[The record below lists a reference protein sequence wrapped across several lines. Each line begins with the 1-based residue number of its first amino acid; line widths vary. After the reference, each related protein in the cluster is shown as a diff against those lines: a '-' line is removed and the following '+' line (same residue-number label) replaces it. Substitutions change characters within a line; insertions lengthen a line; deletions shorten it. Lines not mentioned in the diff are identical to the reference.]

1 MGKFCPCCVDHSG
14 GELSH
19 GNGGRTHNS
28 RSIVRDGIDD
38 ESEGSSGDVITEFG
52 VGMQPVAM
60 APSIRKKSS
69 LASTDD
75 GAQGARNQDA
85 RVRFAVDDDELG
97 GLQEYA
103 DFDSEAAAEALEGA
117 AYGNSA
123 VMERELTTVSHDE
136 SSVHSTASYVAME

>member
-1 MGKFCPCCVDHSG
+1 M
-14 GELSH
+14 
-19 GNGGRTHNS
+19 
-28 RSIVRDGIDD
+28 RDGTDD

-69 LASTDD
+69 IALTDD

-117 AYGNSA
+117 AYGNNA
-123 VMERELTTVSHDE
+123 DVERELTSVSHDE
-136 SSVHSTASYVAME
+136 TSVHSTASYVAME